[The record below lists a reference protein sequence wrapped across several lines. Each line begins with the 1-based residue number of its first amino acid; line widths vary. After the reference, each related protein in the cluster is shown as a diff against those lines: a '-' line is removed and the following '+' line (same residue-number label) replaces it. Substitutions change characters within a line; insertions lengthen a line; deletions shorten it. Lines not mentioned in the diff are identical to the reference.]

1 MTSTLRDM
9 LMEAA
14 CNALQENLDSSKE
27 MIQQNVVPSFED
39 MGMATTPPGE
49 FSPEEITDKQN
60 LVNTAEMSNDTDFE
74 GKATNSENSAE
85 DMMQAVDQAM
95 NDLVNISVGSDEC
108 EHCHREHDKPEEEIA
123 KMHVL
128 EFGESTMANFV
139 YEVLGGKTCE
149 QYLRTL
155 NESNYAG
162 PLDYVPDLR
171 FNAADVTTALKN
183 EIGKGSEAIHV
194 DAIYDDRKNR
204 AFKVSQ
210 IDKNLLPKRIQV
222 ENVLLELD
230 DDNVYHANKPSDAFP
245 LAK

>member
-1 MTSTLRDM
+1 MTKLR
-9 LMEAA
+9 EALI
-14 CNALQENLDSSKE
+14 NAAVSVLDENLDSSKE

-60 LVNTAEMSNDTDFE
+60 LVNTGEMSNDTDFE
-74 GKATNSENSAE
+74 GKEHEDDMASKLADIADEVIGDFVDISA
-85 DMMQAVDQAM
+85 DKCP
-95 NDLVNISVGSDEC
+95 EC
-108 EHCHREHDKPEEEIA
+108 KDKEEEL
-123 KMHVL
+123 HVL
-128 EFGESTMANFV
+128 EFGESYISKIIDKT
-139 YEVLGGKTCE
+139 LGGKTCE
-149 QYLRTL
+149 QYLTNL
-155 NESNYAG
+155 FESNYAA

-171 FNAADVTTALKN
+171 FNAADVTVALKN

-194 DAIYDDRKNR
+194 DAVYDDRKNR